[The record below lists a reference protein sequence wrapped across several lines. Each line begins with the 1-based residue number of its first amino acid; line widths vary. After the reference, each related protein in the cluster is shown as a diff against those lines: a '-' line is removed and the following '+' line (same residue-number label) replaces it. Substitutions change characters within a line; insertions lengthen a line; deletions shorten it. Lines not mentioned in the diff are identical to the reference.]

1 MNFSGIGYILYDS
14 VRSYAALFFL
24 GVFMSTIKYDFTVES
39 LGECKIHS
47 PIELSLDHGTFRAAY
62 VKDTTFV
69 RNLVNVFADDK
80 ADASD
85 VSNLMEKAGPRQYLY
100 FNPENVTAGICTC
113 GGLCPGLNDV
123 IRAVVRCLWNR
134 YGVRK
139 IKGIKFGY
147 KGFFKEEGFEPIDL
161 NPDVVD
167 EIHKIG
173 GSFLG
178 TSRGGGDRTVE
189 IVDSIERLGINQMY
203 IIGGDGTQRGALDIA
218 NEISRRGLKVAVVGI
233 PKTVDN
239 DLQFIDRSFGF
250 ETAVQKA
257 AQAVNSI
264 HMEAHSQINGIG
276 LVKLMGRE
284 SGFIATAAA
293 LASHETNFCLI
304 PEVPFDLDGPNG
316 FFHYLEQRLE
326 KRHHAVVVVAEG
338 AGQELL
344 ASTNQTDASGNK
356 KLADIGIYLR
366 DKITE
371 YFAAKKIHI
380 NLKYIDPSY
389 EVRAAVTTAN
399 DSIYCERLGNNAV
412 HAAMAGKTKLVIGLV
427 HDKYVHIPI
436 SMATLKRNIVDP
448 ESSLWRDCL
457 DATLQPVYMVNNIN
471 TVTEKLSK
479 SYQEAEQK
487 AAARFEKVTKMKG

>member
-1 MNFSGIGYILYDS
+1 M
-14 VRSYAALFFL
+14 AK
-24 GVFMSTIKYDFTVES
+24 IKYDFSVES

-47 PIELSLDHGTFRAAY
+47 PIELSRKHGEFRAMY
-62 VKDTTFV
+62 VKETSFV
-69 RNLVNVFADDK
+69 RNQVNVFADDK
-80 ADASD
+80 ADAND
-85 VSNLMEKAGPRQYLY
+85 MSNLMEKAGPRELIY
-100 FNPENVTAGICTC
+100 FNPAHVTAGICTC

-123 IRAVVRCLWNR
+123 IRAIVRCLWNR
-134 YGVRK
+134 YGVRR
-139 IKGIKFGY
+139 IRGIQFGY
-147 KGFFKEEGFEPIDL
+147 RGFFTEEGYDTVEL
-161 NPDVVD
+161 NPDNVD
-167 EIHKIG
+167 TIHKIG

-178 TSRGGGDRTVE
+178 TSRGGGNRTSD
-189 IVDSIERLGINQMY
+189 IVDSIERLNINVMF

-218 NEISRRGLKVAVVGI
+218 NEIEKRGLKIAVVGV

-257 AQAVNSI
+257 TTAINSC
-264 HMEAHSQINGIG
+264 HMEAHSQVNGIG

-293 LASHETNFCLI
+293 IASHEANFCLI

-316 FFHYLEQRLE
+316 FLAHLEDRLIR
-326 KRHHAVVVVAEG
+326 RHHAVIVVAEG
-338 AGQELL
+338 AGQDLL
-344 ASTNQTDASGNK
+344 TSTNQTDASGNK
-356 KLADIGIYLR
+356 KLADIGVYLR

-371 YFAAKKIHI
+371 YFAAKKMHI

-412 HAAMAGKTKLVIGLV
+412 HAAMAGKTKIVIGLV

-436 SMATLKRNIVDP
+436 TMATLKRNIVDP

-471 TVTEKLSK
+471 TVTEKLK
-479 SYQEAEQK
+479 TAAEAADK
-487 AAARFEKVTKMKG
+487 AALERLEKVTEMMKGKK